1 MEPDLF
7 SYRSVETADIIPAP
21 VAPRMVA
28 PPMVPPPVA
37 DRPESSPASIPRPAP
52 IGVIVE
58 DRPLIVVLA
67 DEAFA
72 WFRAGEKTWE
82 LRRRG
87 RQFNENEVIAG
98 REVSLY
104 RGFRSDGGMT
114 GRIDRVSGAAS
125 VEAFFEAV
133 PYHDVV
139 PVAESRDEAVA
150 IAKRLLGPG
159 SATPVI
165 GFRIE
170 VDRQASEDGE
180 NQVMPKSPGKRPSRG
195 L

>member
-7 SYRSVETADIIPAP
+7 SYRSVETSDIGPAP
-21 VAPRMVA
+21 VAP
-28 PPMVPPPVA
+28 PMVVQPVA
-37 DRPESSPASIPRPAP
+37 DRPEPSPASIPRLAP

-67 DEAFA
+67 DEAVA

-82 LRRRG
+82 RRRG